1 MSRAL
6 LLLVTIIALAV
17 AAARPVTV
25 QGDTFQV
32 GQTAPSF
39 LIATVDGESVTG
51 DFHGKPAYIDVFAT
65 WCPPCR
71 SELPAI
77 LNMSKEYRDRI
88 DFLLVDEQESTALVK
103 SFASSIGGTTPVAVD
118 RGAFAAAFA
127 VGGLP
132 WNIFIDRHGVVRYV
146 YRGRIPPEVLSDQLS
161 KLLSS

>member
-1 MSRAL
+1 MARTL
-6 LLLVTIIALAV
+6 LLLVTITAIAV
-17 AAARPVTV
+17 AAARPVAV
-25 QGDTFQV
+25 QGDTFQI

-39 LIATVDGESVTG
+39 LIATLDGESVTG

-77 LNMSKEYRDRI
+77 LNMAKEYRDRI
-88 DFLLVDEQESTALVK
+88 DFLLVDERESTASVK
-103 SFASSIGGTTPVAVD
+103 TFASSLGGMAPVAVD
-118 RGAFAAAFA
+118 RGEFAAAFN

-146 YRGRIPPEVLSDQLS
+146 YRGRIPADVLSDQLS

>member
-6 LLLVTIIALAV
+6 LLFLTIAAIGIAGTRPIAV
-17 AAARPVTV
+17 R
-25 QGDTFQV
+25 GGTFEI

-39 LIATVDGESVTG
+39 LIATLDGGPVTG

-77 LNMSKEYRDRI
+77 LSEAREYRDRI
-88 DFLLVDEQESTALVK
+88 AFLLVDEQESAASVK
-103 SFASSIGGTTPVAVD
+103 TFASTLDGLAPVAVD
-118 RGAFAAAFA
+118 RGEFAAAFD

-132 WNIFIDRHGVVRYV
+132 WNIFIDRHGIVRYV
-146 YRGRIPPEVLSDQLS
+146 YRGRIPAGVLSDQLA

>member
-1 MSRAL
+1 MPRAL
-6 LLLVTIIALAV
+6 LLPIILTAIAV
-17 AAARPVTV
+17 AAERPIAVQSDTV
-25 QGDTFQV
+25 QV

-39 LIATVDGESVTG
+39 LIATLDGESVTG

-77 LNMSKEYRDRI
+77 LDMAKEYRDRI
-88 DFLLVDEQESTALVK
+88 DFLLVDEQESTASVK
-103 SFASSIGGTTPVAVD
+103 SFASSLRGMAPVALD
-118 RGAFAAAFA
+118 RGGFAAAYD

-132 WNIFIDRHGVVRYV
+132 WNIFIDRHGIVRYV
-146 YRGRIPPEVLSDQLS
+146 YRGRIPADVLADQLS